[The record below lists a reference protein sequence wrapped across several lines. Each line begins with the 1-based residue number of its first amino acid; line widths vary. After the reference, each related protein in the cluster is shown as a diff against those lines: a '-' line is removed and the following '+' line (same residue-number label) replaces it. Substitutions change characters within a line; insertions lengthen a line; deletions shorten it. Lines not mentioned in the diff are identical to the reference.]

1 MFCRKCGKEI
11 PDDSEFCFKCGVRVV
26 TGERSEQSTPIS
38 LDKPDSA
45 DKQEGESGK
54 STDSVSASSTSSKKC
69 PLCGKPVIRNRES
82 CPYCGEEY
90 TATHQ
95 SHLTP
100 SYSVSYKDSE
110 EYYNLKFGVTI
121 AAWGILGVVVLICMV
136 TGELGFLGC
145 SSPVEYEVEYTG
157 NGAAAIVLTAIGVSV
172 VRAIILGI
180 AKFKNK

>member
-69 PLCGKPVIRNRES
+69 PLCGKPVVGYRET

-90 TATHQ
+90 NEERRIQTA
-95 SHLTP
+95 
-100 SYSVSYKDSE
+100 KRRMEKRNE
-110 EYYNLKFGVTI
+110 EYRELKTGITI
-121 AAWGILGVVVLICMV
+121 AAWGIIGVVVLICMA
-136 TGELGFLGC
+136 TGQLGFLGC
-145 SSPVEYEVEYTG
+145 PSPLEYEVEYTG